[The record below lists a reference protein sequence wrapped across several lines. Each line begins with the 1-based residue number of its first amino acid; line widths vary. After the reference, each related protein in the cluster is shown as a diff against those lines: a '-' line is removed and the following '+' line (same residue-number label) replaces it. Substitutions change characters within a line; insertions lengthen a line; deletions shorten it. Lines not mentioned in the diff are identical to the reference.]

1 MQNSV
6 IPIMVSHGEGRVG
19 VNVNENV
26 IGNYVDSSHNIAE
39 KYPLNPNGSKNGIAG
54 VCNEDGRITIMMP
67 HPERVFRKVQLS
79 WHRKDWNEYSPWMQ
93 IFINAKKFSD
103 KN

>member
-1 MQNSV
+1 
-6 IPIMVSHGEGRVG
+6 
-19 VNVNENV
+19 
-26 IGNYVDSSHNIAE
+26 
-39 KYPLNPNGSKNGIAG
+39 
-54 VCNEDGRITIMMP
+54 MMP